1 MNYICRTQPRG
12 FVLENVT
19 GIRNKKHR
27 KHFNKLLQQLEEC
40 RLPGSQKRAYAVSWR
55 MVNTRS
61 FGFPQNRK
69 RIYIMGARR
78 STRKGVKTRKP
89 NMVHLLPES
98 KFACLDDFLEKGLPK
113 VDIKKLCKT
122 KRKGRS
128 SRRRVFG
135 IWTGTSSTQEP
146 GKTSGRSP
154 WAMFPQSHVHEPPA
168 TTSGSTTILAQT
180 RSWRL
185 CRVPQLPLA
194 QKCVPFQERQNG
206 GQRHVGSCPE
216 GGNEGGAHGS

>member
-1 MNYICRTQPRG
+1 MDYICCMQPRE

-19 GIRNKKHR
+19 GVRNKKHR
-27 KHFNKLLQQLEEC
+27 KHFNKLLQQLKEC

-55 MVNTRS
+55 MVNSRS
-61 FGFPQNRK
+61 FGLPQNRK

-89 NMVHLLPES
+89 NMVHSLPES

-122 KRKGRS
+122 KRNNILAGRKKLKVKGVWNLDR
-128 SRRRVFG
+128 
-135 IWTGTSSTQEP
+135 EP

-154 WAMFPQSHVHEPPA
+154 RAMFPQSHVHEPPA
-168 TTSGSTTILAQT
+168 TTSGSTTILVQT
-180 RSWRL
+180 RFS
-185 CRVPQLPLA
+185 
-194 QKCVPFQERQNG
+194 KCK
-206 GQRHVGSCPE
+206 
-216 GGNEGGAHGS
+216 